1 MQSVMCVLNMQQSD
15 WKNLMFNSYFSP
27 DQYVND
33 AFYDWLLDVI
43 PYTLT
48 YGEDLDEMVK
58 VDRDLLDYYYGE
70 GQ

>member
-27 DQYVND
+27 DQYVNG